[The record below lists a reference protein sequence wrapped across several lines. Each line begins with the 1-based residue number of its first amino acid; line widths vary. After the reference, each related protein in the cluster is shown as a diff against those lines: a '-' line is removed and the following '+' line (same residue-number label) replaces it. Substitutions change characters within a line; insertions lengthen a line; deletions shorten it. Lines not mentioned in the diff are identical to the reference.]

1 MISSKSRPP
10 QRGFFVPALVAVLLV
25 IIFII
30 LLFGVRLLEK
40 KVPVG
45 VKYSER
51 YHELAGKAELSEIE
65 AAELELETCRF
76 KRDLL
81 TWLEQNRKSDHVA
94 ALEKYRE
101 SCAGVLPL

>member
-1 MISSKSRPP
+1 M
-10 QRGFFVPALVAVLLV
+10 PALVAVLLV
-25 IIFII
+25 IIFVM

-45 VKYSER
+45 IKHSER
-51 YHELAGKAELSEIE
+51 YHELAEKAELSEAE

-81 TWLEQNRKSDHVA
+81 VWLERNRKSDHAA
-94 ALEKYRE
+94 ALEKYRAG
-101 SCAGVLPL
+101 CATILPL